1 MKRSVLFISSVGVMT
16 SHVYALEANQQAVTN
31 LPTISVKADKEIS
44 LKQEVG
50 KHQVQ
55 LKDLCN

>member
-16 SHVYALEANQQAVTN
+16 SHVYALETDQQAVTN

-44 LKQEVG
+44 LKKWG